1 MLKKTIFFPG
11 HWRTISVLL
20 FRQGHKP
27 SQHFIGEPLCSRRT
41 GRGKG
46 RIMNHWGEQKNQQQ
60 AAALLQVVRVEHEP
74 QAKHLDHLQHKAGR
88 RSTQR
93 LPDRLLCAQA
103 LPEGTRS
110 GPWALKSET
119 CKAYDSNTSSTGP
132 RICFGSPYV
141 LNVIEHYWVVTG
153 DSTPASSWQTHP
165 AAGVCLSTQCSKA
178 LEGQRAQTHF
188 ILSVWMLLMI
198 TMDLLFH
205 INRCPSYIKRAVDE
219 VSENITWRK
228 QK

>member
-1 MLKKTIFFPG
+1 MLQKDGERK
-11 HWRTISVLL
+11 R
-20 FRQGHKP
+20 KDY
-27 SQHFIGEPLCSRRT
+27 EPLRWTEESIASCCPSASSQGWTWTTDQTPRPPSAE
-41 GRGKG
+41 GSSA
-46 RIMNHWGEQKNQQQ
+46 QQ
-60 AAALLQVVRVEHEP
+60 
-74 QAKHLDHLQHKAGR
+74 AGR

-110 GPWALKSET
+110 RPWALESET
-119 CKAYDSNTSSTGP
+119 CKASDSNTSSTGP

-141 LNVIEHYWVVTG
+141 LNVIEHYWAVTG

-178 LEGQRAQTHF
+178 LEGQRAHTHF

-205 INRCPSYIKRAVDE
+205 INRCPSHIKRALDE
-219 VSENITWRK
+219 LSENRTWRK